1 MIGLKCTFMHSRQKT
16 LLISLLQ
23 THEVHNHPLSRRY
36 QETFVSLKSELET
49 VITALTDQQRVLVAL
64 DNSISEGE
72 AKSVCNARA
81 QKEQGR
87 EASIVE
93 SALQSTEETLANFGE
108 MLRRVTELES
118 WVCLC
123 FGSSL
128 VQIANAVYSCST
140 SALSKQL
147 RTTKKKLPWLL
158 PQ

>member
-1 MIGLKCTFMHSRQKT
+1 MHSRQKT

-23 THEVHNHPLSRRY
+23 THEIHNHPLSRRY
-36 QETFVSLKSELET
+36 QETIVSLKSELET

-72 AKSVCNARA
+72 AKSVCNVRA

-108 MLRRVTELES
+108 MLSRVTELES

-123 FGSSL
+123 FSSSCL
-128 VQIANAVYSCST
+128 VQIANAAYSYSI
-140 SALSKQL
+140 SELSKQL

-158 PQ
+158 PL

>member
-1 MIGLKCTFMHSRQKT
+1 MHSQQKA

-72 AKSVCNARA
+72 AKSVCNVRT

-123 FGSSL
+123 FGASCL
-128 VQIANAVYSCST
+128 FQIANAAYPCST
-140 SALSKQL
+140 SELSKQL

-158 PQ
+158 PL